1 MNFERNIQLK
11 DGRPCLLRGAGAADA
26 EVLLE
31 VFRRCHEETD
41 FLLTY
46 PEEINETA
54 EQERELLEQK
64 ESSPNEIEIMA
75 IVDGRAAGTAG
86 IQCVGD
92 KEKLRHRAEFGVS
105 ILKDFQ
111 GLGIGRALTE
121 SCIACAKEA
130 GYAQLELGVVADN
143 QAALA
148 LYESL
153 GFTEYGRNPRGLR
166 SRKTGWQELV
176 LMRLELK

>member
-1 MNFERNIQLK
+1 MHFERNIQLK

-75 IVDGRAAGTAG
+75 IVGGRAAGTAG

-105 ILKDFQ
+105 ILKD
-111 GLGIGRALTE
+111 LPSRTSVCSVSAVSAHMTI
-121 SCIACAKEA
+121 I
-130 GYAQLELGVVADN
+130 
-143 QAALA
+143 
-148 LYESL
+148 
-153 GFTEYGRNPRGLR
+153 LR
-166 SRKTGWQELV
+166 P
-176 LMRLELK
+176 

>member
-1 MNFERNIQLK
+1 MNFEREIQLK
-11 DGRPCLLRGAGAADA
+11 DGRPCLLHGAGAADA
-26 EVLLE
+26 EAFLE

-46 PEEINETA
+46 PEENAHTV
-54 EQERELLEQK
+54 EQEREFLETK
-64 ESSPNEIEIMA
+64 ERSPNEIEIMA
-75 IVDGRAAGTAG
+75 FVGGQAVGTAG
-86 IQCVGD
+86 IQCVAE
-92 KEKLRHRAEFGVS
+92 KEKVRHRAEFGISV
-105 ILKDFQ
+105 LKDFW

-130 GYAQLELGVVADN
+130 GYTQLELEVVADN
-143 QAALA
+143 QAALG

-153 GFTEYGRNPRGLR
+153 GFAEYGRNPRGFR
-166 SRKTGWQELV
+166 SRHTGWQELV